1 MPAARSI
8 RNLLRLAAVA
18 AGVGLFAGSGA
29 QAHSISVFA
38 YVEDGAIHGE
48 VFARGG
54 TPIAGATITALDPD
68 GAKLGETTA
77 DAEGRFTLTPTR
89 RCPWRLVADAGEG
102 HRAEYT
108 VPSDELP
115 ASLPGGGEQPPE
127 PAVPEAPQPAA
138 TPAAADGA
146 RKGPAFDALGGLDKQ
161 VIALRRDIE
170 QLRQELRFQDIVGG
184 IGYILGLMGV
194 SFYFLGVRRRE
205 RSLPKADA

>member
-8 RNLLRLAAVA
+8 PSLPLLAAVA
-18 AGVGLFAGSGA
+18 AGLGLFAGNGA
-29 QAHSISVFA
+29 QAHTINVFA
-38 YVEDGAIHGE
+38 YVEDGVIHGE

-54 TPIAGATITALDPD
+54 TPIAGAKITALDPQ
-68 GAKLGETTA
+68 GAKLAETIA
-77 DAEGRFTLTPTR
+77 DAEGRFALIPTR

-102 HRAEYT
+102 HQAEYT

-115 ASLPGGGEQPPE
+115 EGLPDGGDAPGE
-127 PAVPEAPQPAA
+127 PAGATAA
-138 TPAAADGA
+138 EPAAAPADRPHQRPAAGA
-146 RKGPAFDALGGLDKQ
+146 QGGLDKQ

-205 RSLPKADA
+205 RNSPKAGV

>member
-18 AGVGLFAGSGA
+18 AGVGLFAGSGS

-54 TPIAGATITALDPD
+54 TPIAGARITALDPD

-77 DAEGRFTLTPTR
+77 DAEGRFTLIPTR

-102 HRAEYT
+102 H
-108 VPSDELP
+108 
-115 ASLPGGGEQPPE
+115 
-127 PAVPEAPQPAA
+127 
-138 TPAAADGA
+138 
-146 RKGPAFDALGGLDKQ
+146 
-161 VIALRRDIE
+161 
-170 QLRQELRFQDIVGG
+170 
-184 IGYILGLMGV
+184 
-194 SFYFLGVRRRE
+194 
-205 RSLPKADA
+205 